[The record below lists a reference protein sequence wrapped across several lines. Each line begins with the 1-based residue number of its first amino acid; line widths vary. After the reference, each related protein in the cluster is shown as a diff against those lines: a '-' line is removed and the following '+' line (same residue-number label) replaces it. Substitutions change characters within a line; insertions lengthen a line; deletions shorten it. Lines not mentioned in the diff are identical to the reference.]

1 MAKVEFQLEKELA
14 FQLKILEK
22 SYLRSTLTD
31 AVKAMNR
38 YVGLDP
44 SQPLDQDE
52 VFQSLE
58 KCRIWLEAYC
68 ARCAQKL
75 TPLEW
80 LWYLRRTGPIFR
92 GELSTTEPY
101 DKALAETVGNLYGQS
116 ESIRVLRTVGQVLTF
131 EINSKVARRIG
142 DLSVGIR
149 LLSDIHSQIRWCG
162 KGSDFEFSTVGLLTS
177 RPDANLKS
185 AVELYDRRVAD
196 LGASLGLSLAG
207 TVLGT
212 AVLDKEDVIDRNYDI
227 LVLSGCEPYTATCK
241 LESGVAEY
249 AANYLWIPVDLKE
262 LSRLNRVI
270 SEKWWKPGAVFL
282 LTLLMVADQLIN
294 SVDPQVTISLLHN
307 GYFLVR
313 KETVGRVLD
322 QQFERNA
329 EIISA
334 ILPGESPPRTL
345 QQLRDGLSIIQGSLW
360 PLRVANPIKEF
371 NDQLLIDLATAS
383 NQLQNILEYPNASD
397 DLGNQ
402 RALHFED
409 IVQACIN
416 ETSWKP
422 SNSLLALRRIPLL
435 KNKKGWTD
443 FDAVGRK
450 GDTLLMVDCISLLHQ
465 SAYST
470 GHPSVIKN
478 AFDKLIAKTL
488 KWQKRRKELVEEP
501 TGDNFDFSSFS
512 NVIAVVCSPEPFFT
526 PLGVCTE
533 EASSGLQLCCSLAE
547 LKKFLAQN

>member
-14 FQLKILEK
+14 FQLNVLEK
-22 SYLRSTLTD
+22 SYLRSTLTET
-31 AVKAMNR
+31 VKAMNR
-38 YVGLDP
+38 HVGLDP
-44 SQPLDQDE
+44 VQPVDQDQ
-52 VFQSLE
+52 VFQALE
-58 KCRIWLEAYC
+58 KCKTWLEAYC

-92 GELSTTEPY
+92 GELSTTGPY
-101 DKALAETVGNLYGQS
+101 DKALAETVANLYGQS
-116 ESIRVLRTVGQVLTF
+116 EAIRVLRTVGQVLTF

-142 DLSVGIR
+142 DLSIGIR

-162 KGSDFEFSTVGLLTS
+162 KGSDFEFSSVGLLTS

-185 AVELYDRRVAD
+185 AVELYDKRVAD

-212 AVLDKEDVIDRNYDI
+212 AVLDKVDVIDRNYDI
-227 LVLSGCEPYTATCK
+227 LVLSGCEPYTATCR

-249 AANYLWIPVDLKE
+249 LANYLWIPVDLKE

-270 SEKWWKPGAVFL
+270 GEKWWKPGAVFL

-313 KETVGRVLD
+313 KETVGRVLNE
-322 QQFERNA
+322 QFVRNA

-345 QQLRDGLSIIQGSLW
+345 QQLRDGLGIIQASLW

-371 NDQLLIDLATAS
+371 NDQLLIDLATAT

-397 DLGNQ
+397 DLGNR

-416 ETSWKP
+416 DTSWRP
-422 SNSLLALRRIPLL
+422 SNNLLALRRLPLL
-435 KNKKGWTD
+435 QHKKVWTD
-443 FDAVGRK
+443 FDAVGSK

-478 AFDKLIAKTL
+478 ASDKLIAKTV
-488 KWQKRRKELVEEP
+488 KWQKRRTELIQEP
-501 TGDNFDFSSFS
+501 TGDNFDFSGFS

-526 PLGVCTE
+526 PIGVCTE